1 MRTRSLAAALGL
13 AALTAGC
20 IPGPSP
26 NEVTVATHGMRD
38 GVAASS
44 GRRRPAIDQVELGR
58 SRAEDGSIADATQS
72 FEPADTIHATV
83 RVTGDANSGIVRA
96 VWSDAQGNIVHEE
109 TRIVTPSR
117 GETVAF
123 EAAPSQGWGGGG
135 HQLDVFLDGRLAS
148 TERFRVAG
156 GDQGPGP
163 QQGVRAPA
171 PH

>member
-1 MRTRSLAAALGL
+1 MHTRSLAAALGL

-20 IPGPSP
+20 IPGPTP

-44 GRRRPAIDQVELGR
+44 GRGRPAIDQVELGR
-58 SRAEDGSIADATQS
+58 SRAEDGTIADATRS
-72 FEPADTIHATV
+72 FEASDTIHATV
-83 RVTGDANSGIVRA
+83 RVTGDTNSGIVRA
-96 VWSDAQGNIVHEE
+96 VWSDAQGTIVHEE

-117 GETVAF
+117 DETVAF
-123 EAAPSQGWGGGG
+123 EAAQPKGWRGGE
-135 HQLDVFLDGRLAS
+135 HQLDVFLDGRLAR

-156 GDQGPGP
+156 GDQGLGP
-163 QQGVRAPA
+163 QGVTAPA